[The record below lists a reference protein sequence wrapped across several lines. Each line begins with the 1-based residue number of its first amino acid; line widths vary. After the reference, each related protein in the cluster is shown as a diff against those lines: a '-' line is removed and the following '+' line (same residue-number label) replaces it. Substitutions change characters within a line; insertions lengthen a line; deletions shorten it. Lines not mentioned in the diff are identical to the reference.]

1 MDLLTVLC
9 GPLPVFDVL
18 CKRFLFIVQT
28 CVNSDYEL
36 VTQWVTSTFDLA
48 FRSAIRWAKVR
59 SKSRLKSKSKVVS
72 LSQSLRPNFASS
84 VSAIG
89 SAEDLD
95 QSFGLSTYL
104 DRSQAELTWLK
115 SVD

>member
-1 MDLLTVLC
+1 LA
-9 GPLPVFDVL
+9 
-18 CKRFLFIVQT
+18 
-28 CVNSDYEL
+28 EL
-36 VTQWVTSTFDLA
+36 KFG
-48 FRSAIRWAKVR
+48 R

-95 QSFGLSTYL
+95 QSFLPVITVTVTVTINGLVKLSENESG
-104 DRSQAELTWLK
+104 DWIHRVRGPPGHMVIVRMRK
-115 SVD
+115 V